1 MAIIKGTIGADI
13 LLGTAQAD
21 QFTINNTGD
30 SIIGGTL
37 QDTVVSTVNSYTLA
51 DGLGNLILGSGAI
64 AGFGN
69 NYNNIVSG
77 NLRNNTIGGGAGQDE
92 LWGGAGRDTFVFSH
106 FGDLH
111 ADQIQ
116 DFEAGLDKIV
126 LRGSDFGLAAG
137 TVLAYELNRQAQGV
151 GPTILRYGSA
161 GTSQAIY
168 LDRDGA
174 GGEKA
179 QLLCTLQTWAGATSA
194 FDFAIV

>member
-1 MAIIKGTIGADI
+1 MAIIKGTIGADV

-37 QDTVVSTVNSYTLA
+37 QDTVVSTLNSYTLA
-51 DGLGNLILGSGAI
+51 DGLGNLLLGSGAI
-64 AGFGN
+64 TGFGN
-69 NYNNIVSG
+69 NYSNIIAG

-106 FGDLH
+106 FGDFH

-137 TVLAYELNRQAQGV
+137 TVLGYELNRQAQGI

-161 GTSQAIY
+161 GTGQAIY
-168 LDRDGA
+168 FDRDGI
-174 GGEKA
+174 GGGKA
-179 QLLCTLQTWAGATSA
+179 QLLCALQARAGATSA
-194 FDFAIV
+194 SDFAIV